1 MSKYSF
7 QTKLKL
13 LDTINTDVWIKKRNI
28 NNKKTYIVKVLI
40 LDDLYDK
47 HKILVDGFVKAA
59 RDNYKNLKI
68 YFLSK
73 ESIFNAL
80 RNDEMDKECL
90 SISLVLCDDTFK
102 NKACLD
108 LDNFKKMFRN
118 STNNSIYL
126 FNTLLASDKITKDLK
141 KLIWK
146 DYLCIINYE

>member
-13 LDTINTDVWIKKRNI
+13 LDATNTGVWIKKRNI
-28 NNKKTYIVKVLI
+28 NNKKSYIIKVLI

-47 HKILVDGFVKAA
+47 HKIVVDGFVKAA

-68 YFLSK
+68 YFLNK

-80 RNDEMDKECL
+80 RNDEIDKECL
-90 SISLVLCDDTFK
+90 SISLILCDDTFK
-102 NKACLD
+102 NKACLH
-108 LDNFKKMFRN
+108 LDNFDEMFKK
-118 STNNSIYL
+118 SANNSIYL
-126 FNTLLASDKITKDLK
+126 FNTLLVSDKITKDLK

-146 DYLCIINYE
+146 DYLCVINYE